1 MSKRTISEA
10 RMRRYFL
17 GSGVYT
23 NALILIILGV
33 GIIAA
38 SFAIH
43 SLIVGLAGGG
53 LILLGGMIFLMLKMN
68 AITDYD
74 YDHWVAG
81 QRAEIEA
88 TALQRLSMDKS
99 QLIGDPLVLHGVIPP
114 DSPEAEGYSE
124 TYKKKGTDMGFRYS
138 VNIYTYFF
146 PAEDHIA
153 VFCLSKCV

>member
-53 LILLGGMIFLMLKMN
+53 VDP
-68 AITDYD
+68 ARRYD
-74 YDHWVAG
+74 
-81 QRAEIEA
+81 
-88 TALQRLSMDKS
+88 LSD
-99 QLIGDPLVLHGVIPP
+99 
-114 DSPEAEGYSE
+114 
-124 TYKKKGTDMGFRYS
+124 
-138 VNIYTYFF
+138 
-146 PAEDHIA
+146 AEDERNHRLRLRPLGSRSEGRNRSYRA
-153 VFCLSKCV
+153 SKALYG